1 MKFSKIMFEKGQQFL
16 INNFRQ
22 IINTSIFLILALVF
36 SLLSTII
43 LETKINS
50 ISNEIE
56 RLKLKKNNAS
66 LWIQNLHIQSYQRFL
81 EDNSLQI
88 KQKYLIKINDEKNSL
103 NSNFFEEQNFRFY
116 IERINEGPPAF
127 LMGYRDLLLNY
138 TEFINVKDIRKKIDI
153 LESYEKNFLNFKK
166 SNQEELFR
174 DLIKNIENSSQSIIF
189 NFNDVHNSLI
199 KKIGSLEEEKTK
211 ISSLTS
217 DIVITIFLIQIFLY
231 LIFQIYEVYTGR
243 EQR

>member
-1 MKFSKIMFEKGQQFL
+1 
-16 INNFRQ
+16 
-22 IINTSIFLILALVF
+22 
-36 SLLSTII
+36 
-43 LETKINS
+43 
-50 ISNEIE
+50 
-56 RLKLKKNNAS
+56 
-66 LWIQNLHIQSYQRFL
+66 
-81 EDNSLQI
+81 
-88 KQKYLIKINDEKNSL
+88 
-103 NSNFFEEQNFRFY
+103 
-116 IERINEGPPAF
+116 
-127 LMGYRDLLLNY
+127 MGYRDLLLNY

-174 DLIKNIENSSQSIIF
+174 DLIKDIENSSQSIIF

>member
-1 MKFSKIMFEKGQQFL
+1 
-16 INNFRQ
+16 
-22 IINTSIFLILALVF
+22 LALVF

-174 DLIKNIENSSQSIIF
+174 DLIKDIENSSQSIIF
-189 NFNDVHNSLI
+189 NFNDV
-199 KKIGSLEEEKTK
+199 
-211 ISSLTS
+211 
-217 DIVITIFLIQIFLY
+217 
-231 LIFQIYEVYTGR
+231 
-243 EQR
+243 